1 MERNNLIKKGV
12 VVAVIILFI
21 GVSVLPNISGNNN
34 RSRNVENID
43 FDEHS
48 LSDITVTITFP
59 EDGIYCNN
67 QKIFPFF
74 VTLVIRGDIGFDVE
88 IETSPYVEIDY
99 VELYIND
106 GLQYVVFTPP
116 FEFGPLCLNIPFSK
130 IKTGII
136 AYATNGDQ
144 DSDEIVIWRIFS

>member
-1 MERNNLIKKGV
+1 MKRNNLIKKGV
-12 VVAVIILFI
+12 AVTIILLFI
-21 GVSVLPNISGNNN
+21 GVSVPPSISGNNN
-34 RSRNVENID
+34 HSRNVENID

-48 LSDITVTITFP
+48 HSDITVTITYP

-74 VTLVIRGDIGFDVE
+74 VTLVICGDLGFDVE

-99 VELYIND
+99 VEFYIND
-106 GLQYVVFTPP
+106 VLMFTDNSEP
-116 FEFGPLCLNIPFSK
+116 FEFGPYCLNIPFSK
-130 IKTGII
+130 IKSGII

-144 DSDEIVIWRIFS
+144 GSDEIVIWRIFR

>member
-1 MERNNLIKKGV
+1 MLSNSFKKPLAI
-12 VVAVIILFI
+12 AVIILFI
-21 GVSVLPNISGNNN
+21 GVSVLPSISGNNN
-34 RSRNVENID
+34 RSRDVENID

-48 LSDITVTITFP
+48 FSDITVTITYP
-59 EDGIYCNN
+59 EDGIYWNN

-74 VTLVIRGDIGFDVE
+74 VTLVICGDLGFDVE

-106 GLQYVVFTPP
+106 GLQYTDNTPP

-144 DSDEIVIWRIFS
+144 GSDEIVIWRIFS

>member
-12 VVAVIILFI
+12 VVSVILLF
-21 GVSVLPNISGNNN
+21 VSVGVLPSISGNNN

-48 LSDITVTITFP
+48 LSNITVTITYP
-59 EDGIYCNN
+59 EDGIYWNN

-74 VTLVIRGDIGFDVE
+74 VTLVICGDLGFDVE

-99 VELYIND
+99 VEIYLND
-106 GLQYVVFTPP
+106 GLQYVDTSAP
-116 FEFGPLCLNIPFSK
+116 FEFGPYCLNIPFSK
-130 IKTGII
+130 IKIGII

-144 DSDEIVIWRIFS
+144 GSDEIVIWRIFS